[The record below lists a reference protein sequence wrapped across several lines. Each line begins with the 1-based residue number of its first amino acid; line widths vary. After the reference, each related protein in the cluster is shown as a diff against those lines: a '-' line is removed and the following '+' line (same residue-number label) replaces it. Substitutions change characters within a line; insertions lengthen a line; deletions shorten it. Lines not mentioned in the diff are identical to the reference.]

1 MLFFESFFLMCL
13 FLRPSIYFFSSPPII
28 FPPQLNFPPVEIIRR
43 RRSFGFNSGKIRWD
57 SACIRRNECSFVLCA
72 RFWVDVC
79 VWRREK
85 ETAKARSAIF
95 PVNFKRLFW
104 GGGVPPPLNHQ
115 LITKETNNNERSHFF
130 LHPPTTGRRSP
141 NPRGFSHGPPT
152 RVRDGWRSHRT
163 SVRRDEILRP
173 IRHGFAAIRHRV
185 FAHFIW
191 YFYHF
196 ELHSV

>member
-1 MLFFESFFLMCL
+1 MVERKEILSNLRHKKSEKKNTMVQLIGNFDFAALCLPTVPWGKSTRKMQFFRKVYHNHLQIDRYRCCFFESFFLMCL
-13 FLRPSIYFFSSPPII
+13 FLRPGSIYFFSSPPII

-95 PVNFKRLFW
+95 PVDFKRLFW
-104 GGGVPPPLNHQ
+104 GGGVPPPLNH
-115 LITKETNNNERSHFF
+115 H
-130 LHPPTTGRRSP
+130 
-141 NPRGFSHGPPT
+141 
-152 RVRDGWRSHRT
+152 
-163 SVRRDEILRP
+163 
-173 IRHGFAAIRHRV
+173 
-185 FAHFIW
+185 
-191 YFYHF
+191 
-196 ELHSV
+196 